1 MAELVD
7 AQDLKSCWDNIS
19 VPVRFRLRAQKT
31 VQCSATAELRALA
44 SKFFTT
50 TMIWNAE
57 NIITLSFAILALGSA
72 IMMITRRSPIT
83 SALYLI
89 VNFFAI
95 SGVYLMLRSQF
106 VAIIQILVYAGAIMV
121 LFLFV
126 IMLLNL
132 SGEKKLLE
140 TFSYKKISAII
151 LGLMLFASLGITA
164 FFAFFGKY
172 KTMNPNAEIMG
183 TIQSVGKELYT
194 TYSFPFE
201 LVSFILLAAIVGA
214 IVLAQKKFE

>member
-19 VPVRFRLRAQKT
+19 VPVRFRLWAH
-31 VQCSATAELRALA
+31 
-44 SKFFTT
+44 KFKIKFNSSVH
-50 TMIWNAE
+50 TMKWNAE
-57 NIITLSFAILALGSA
+57 NIITMVFAILALGSA

-89 VNFFAI
+89 VNFFSVSAI
-95 SGVYLMLRSQF
+95 YLMLRAQF

-132 SGEKKLLE
+132 SGEKKLAE
-140 TFSYKKISAII
+140 TVTYKKLSAII
-151 LGLMLFASLGITA
+151 LSLLLFSSLGITV
-164 FFAFFGKY
+164 FFQFFGKF
-172 KTMNPNAEIMG
+172 KTMNQIAEVQG
-183 TIQSVGKELYT
+183 TIQAVGKELYT
-194 TYSFPFE
+194 VYSFPFE
-201 LVSFILLAAIVGA
+201 VVSFVLLAAIVGA